1 MTGAI
6 SDASPLLTLSIVL
19 VAGVGVGTL
28 ARRIHLPAVTGQILV
43 GILIG
48 PAALGLFRPESI
60 HDLEPVIDFALGL
73 MAVDVGSHLRFRRLG
88 DAKRRLA
95 LLLAFE
101 AVITPALVFLGV
113 VLLPGT
119 SWYMGHLLA
128 AVAISTAPAT
138 ILAIVKETRS
148 RGVFVKTLLAAVALN
163 NLVCILAFELAH
175 TVARATVT
183 GGPEGLAG
191 ILAAPLK
198 QLLLSAL
205 LGGGAGIALVA
216 ATRRVVRPDRLTAA
230 SIIAILLTIGVAQ
243 HFDVSV
249 LLSCLFLG
257 LLLANATPDKEEI
270 GHAVFENF
278 EYAIYAVFF
287 TVAGMELR
295 FRYLIPAGA
304 VAGAMF
310 AGRLLGKLGAA
321 YLSMRIAGATDRIR
335 KFLGIALIPQ
345 AGLAVGLMLLV
356 TEDPAF
362 GASAAVRAERDT
374 FLAVVLTVVLFNEL
388 VGPILTRAAL
398 VRSGDFGKD
407 RARLIDFLHE
417 EHIVCGLRAGSKEE
431 AIEQLVGHLIRT
443 HELPVERE
451 TFLAAVL
458 RREREASTCLGDGL
472 AMPHAELDEGDAIV
486 GVMGISRRGLDF
498 DAPDRHPVHC
508 MVLLAT
514 PRSQRT
520 RHLEVLAAFARAIGH
535 TRNIRDQ
542 LYRAESSAHAYELLH
557 ADEESE
563 DFNYFLE
570 EEEERA

>member
-6 SDASPLLTLSIVL
+6 PDASPFLTLSVVL
-19 VAGVGVGTL
+19 VAGVTFGAL
-28 ARRIHLPAVTGQILV
+28 ARRFHLPAVTGQILV

-48 PAALGLFRPESI
+48 PAVLGVFRLETT
-60 HDLEPVIDFALGL
+60 HDLEPIIDFALGL

-95 LLLAFE
+95 LLLVLE
-101 AVITPALVFLGV
+101 ATLTPALVFAGV
-113 VLLPGT
+113 FLLSGT
-119 SWYMGHLLA
+119 SWYMSHLLA

-175 TVARATVT
+175 TVARSAVT
-183 GGPEGLAG
+183 GGPGGLAG
-191 ILAAPLK
+191 ILAAPFK
-198 QLLLSAL
+198 QLALSAL
-205 LGGGAGIALVA
+205 LGCGAGLALVA

-257 LLLANATPDKEEI
+257 LLLANVTPDKEEI

-304 VAGAMF
+304 VAVAMF
-310 AGRLLGKLGAA
+310 LGRFLGKTGAA
-321 YLSMRIAGATDRIR
+321 YLSMRVAGATDRIR
-335 KFLGIALIPQ
+335 RNLGLALIPQ

-356 TEDPAF
+356 TEDPVF
-362 GASAAVRAERDT
+362 GATADVRAERDT

-388 VGPILTRAAL
+388 VGPILTRSAL

-417 EHIVCGLRAGSKEE
+417 EHIVCGLSAETKEQ
-431 AIEQLVGHLIRT
+431 AIEQLVDHLIRT
-443 HELPVERE
+443 HELPVERDA
-451 TFLAAVL
+451 FLAAVL
-458 RREREASTCLGDGL
+458 QREREASTCLGDGL
-472 AMPHAELDEGDAIV
+472 AIPHAELEGGDAIV

-514 PRSQRT
+514 PSSDRM

-542 LYRAESSAHAYELLH
+542 LYHAESSAHAYELLH

-570 EEEERA
+570 EDE